1 MAKKIIE
8 NNKHDDDLKLLEEVN
23 NESFNN
29 QFLENTSD
37 ISIKGRGKFKSVG
50 IYRIYIILS
59 IIKKLTILY
68 KNNIHI
74 LMIQNEIFKI
84 LFYLLYF

>member
-23 NESFNN
+23 DEPFNN

-37 ISIKGRGKFKSVG
+37 ISIKGRGKFNW
-50 IYRIYIILS
+50 ILIS
-59 IIKKLTILY
+59 Y
-68 KNNIHI
+68 
-74 LMIQNEIFKI
+74 
-84 LFYLLYF
+84 

>member
-29 QFLENTSD
+29 TFLENTPD
-37 ISIKGRGKFKSVG
+37 ISIKGRGKLHCYSIQYHVKS
-50 IYRIYIILS
+50 L
-59 IIKKLTILY
+59 
-68 KNNIHI
+68 
-74 LMIQNEIFKI
+74 
-84 LFYLLYF
+84 

>member
-29 QFLENTSD
+29 QFLENTPD
-37 ISIKGRGKFKSVG
+37 ISIKGRGKLNTNS
-50 IYRIYIILS
+50 
-59 IIKKLTILY
+59 
-68 KNNIHI
+68 
-74 LMIQNEIFKI
+74 
-84 LFYLLYF
+84 

>member
-37 ISIKGRGKFKSVG
+37 ISIKGRGKLKSVD
-50 IYRIYIILS
+50 I
-59 IIKKLTILY
+59 
-68 KNNIHI
+68 N
-74 LMIQNEIFKI
+74 KI
-84 LFYLLYF
+84 

>member
-29 QFLENTSD
+29 QFLENTPD
-37 ISIKGRGKFKSVG
+37 ISIKGRGKLKA
-50 IYRIYIILS
+50 ILN
-59 IIKKLTILY
+59 TILY
-68 KNNIHI
+68 W
-74 LMIQNEIFKI
+74 LQ
-84 LFYLLYF
+84 LYIIIKLSIVFNTY

>member
-29 QFLENTSD
+29 QFLENTPD
-37 ISIKGRGKFKSVG
+37 ISIKGRGKLKA
-50 IYRIYIILS
+50 ILN
-59 IIKKLTILY
+59 TILY
-68 KNNIHI
+68 
-74 LMIQNEIFKI
+74 
-84 LFYLLYF
+84 

>member
-29 QFLENTSD
+29 QFLENTTD
-37 ISIKGRGKFKSVG
+37 ISIKGRGELNCTLNF
-50 IYRIYIILS
+50 IY
-59 IIKKLTILY
+59 
-68 KNNIHI
+68 
-74 LMIQNEIFKI
+74 F
-84 LFYLLYF
+84 LF